1 MKSELFQG
9 KDIEF
14 CLFYNNRNIRRK
26 MTSDTIMAFRE
37 FAYQLPKEK
46 EIKLLMFYTHNQ

>member
-1 MKSELFQG
+1 MNKMKSELFQG

-37 FAYQLPKEK
+37 FADKTTK
-46 EIKLLMFYTHNQ
+46 RKKR